1 MATAAELFLVCALGA
16 LVFRVLRPLRHRL
29 EDWYRRNFA
38 PQPRRGRV
46 VDLRPR
52 DDGAFDSEEKPDGN

>member
-1 MATAAELFLVCALGA
+1 MATGAELVLVLALGA
-16 LVFRVLRPLRHRL
+16 LVFRLLRPLRHRL

-52 DDGAFDSEEKPDGN
+52 DDGAYDSEENSDGN

>member
-1 MATAAELFLVCALGA
+1 MAIAAELFLILAFSV
-16 LVFRVLRPLRHRL
+16 LVFRLMQPLRHRL

-52 DDGAFDSEEKPDGN
+52 DDGAFDSEEDSDGH

>member
-1 MATAAELFLVCALGA
+1 MANAAELFLVFALSA
-16 LVFRVLRPLRHRL
+16 LLFRLLRPLRHRL

-52 DDGAFDSEEKPDGN
+52 DDGAYDSEEKPDGH